1 MFNASKRTR
10 LARPATTPAVRAM
23 GADRA
28 GVARQKAGALSN
40 KPPRPE

>member
-1 MFNASKRTR
+1 MFTASKRTR
-10 LARPATTPAVRAM
+10 PVRPAALPAVRAM

-28 GVARQKAGALSN
+28 GIARRKAGVLSN